1 LRAAWPHIELTT
13 VDVSIK
19 AMFTEQMLA
28 EISKSPHSAARYIAK
43 YSAKRYYLWD
53 EIAAC
58 AWLDPSIITRRREIY
73 MDVDL
78 SHGPGYGFTL
88 SWLDKIKPLT
98 GARVVAAQVDL
109 DLAKFTRMFVDLMTA
124 PARVPARPR

>member
-1 LRAAWPHIELTT
+1 M
-13 VDVSIK
+13 V
-19 AMFTEQMLA
+19 LA
-28 EISKSPHSAARYIAK
+28 S
-43 YSAKRYYLWD
+43 
-53 EIAAC
+53 
-58 AWLDPSIITRRREIY
+58 
-73 MDVDL
+73 
-78 SHGPGYGFTL
+78 YGFTL